1 MTTVLALTLTL
12 SISAYTPGANRISG
26 GRIMADGRA
35 PFAGAFACPA
45 HVPLGSRVTL
55 LGRARDRA
63 ERLGLPTDGVCAD
76 RFHRR
81 HSAGHLDIC
90 IPSGYDDTTDAERLR
105 RAFAWGRVRG
115 QVRIDIATGGN
126 P

>member
-1 MTTVLALTLTL
+1 MTALVLTITL
-12 SISAYTPGANRISG
+12 SISAYTPGANLISG

-35 PFAGAFACPA
+35 PFAGAFACPE

-63 ERLGLPTDGVCAD
+63 KALGLPTDGVCAD
-76 RFHRR
+76 RFHPRY
-81 HSAGHLDIC
+81 SAGHLDIC
-90 IPSGYDDTTDAERLR
+90 IPPGYDDMTNAERLR